1 MNATSV
7 RKRSLSVGLASA
19 LCLFVFG
26 VPISQIQAETV
37 PNIQGGNEQRE
48 PGGTRGN
55 GCTAGEAPLT
65 ALLPGTSTPGLT
77 TAASPTFFFY
87 LPENSAEGAEFVLY
101 DEKSEAIYEKQV
113 TVPTTEGVVSI
124 SIPTDP
130 EVPELKVEGN
140 YYWTFALVCNYDD
153 RATDEYVQGQI
164 QRVELSPDLTME
176 IENASDRDRVA
187 LYADAGIWYDT
198 LTTLAQ
204 LRRENPTD
212 PLLER
217 NWVDLLQSVGLDK
230 IAREP
235 LL

>member
-26 VPISQIQAETV
+26 VPISQIRAETV

-55 GCTAGEAPLT
+55 DCTAGEAPLT

-130 EVPELKVEGN
+130 EVPELKVESN
-140 YYWTFALVCNYDD
+140 YYWTFALVCDYDD

-164 QRVELSPDLTME
+164 QRVELSPDLTTE
-176 IENASDRDRVA
+176 IENATVRDRVA